1 MNNKDKDLLSLLEN
15 ADDRSIEKMAERYI
29 AASEKDKERIYR
41 ISEKMYKRKSKINYN
56 AEENTVSGVER
67 YRRPKWYKTFASAA
81 ACFVLV
87 GALAGAGVLIFKSTK
102 NIVPATS
109 NEEQTDTNTNTT
121 EITEDVTETT
131 THPQFRELPLHEVYS
146 ADSIEEADKM
156 AESHQLEC
164 SFNDRWGID
173 VEHYAEQLRNSDD
186 LNTLENKSFIYHMML
201 NSVDYVETMQ
211 GHYTDDDEE
220 VYFKYDLKNMSFYNK
235 TVFSNGFENESY
247 IIDNQNYLLQKNRD
261 NQPFYQTYTAVPYET
276 VYSYPDDNY
285 RKILVDSKQV
295 LENGWD
301 GSFDGEYLRK
311 NDARLRYSGCLDNSE
326 SYAID
331 KLYDFDRWHIDRI
344 EDFHGRECA
353 VLCGTYT
360 HNIRKED
367 IEFTIYVDIS
377 TGILMYYNYADDLQA
392 DYKYE
397 MVIDSLETNTDIDI
411 SLPDLS
417 GYKRM
422 KNILCKNSIELI
434 PFDELYY
441 PVNENGMT
449 YGKMEDAA
457 NAEYT
462 VAEYNETLNYLPDLI
477 KVTGDNGIEGYV
489 DSELCVYNSKQYT
502 NNPVDDEWL
511 QESSGANNVLTVY
524 AVDGVTKVD
533 TLTLVK
539 K

>member
-1 MNNKDKDLLSLLEN
+1 
-15 ADDRSIEKMAERYI
+15 
-29 AASEKDKERIYR
+29 
-41 ISEKMYKRKSKINYN
+41 
-56 AEENTVSGVER
+56 
-67 YRRPKWYKTFASAA
+67 
-81 ACFVLV
+81 
-87 GALAGAGVLIFKSTK
+87 
-102 NIVPATS
+102 
-109 NEEQTDTNTNTT
+109 
-121 EITEDVTETT
+121 
-131 THPQFRELPLHEVYS
+131 
-146 ADSIEEADKM
+146 
-156 AESHQLEC
+156 
-164 SFNDRWGID
+164 
-173 VEHYAEQLRNSDD
+173 
-186 LNTLENKSFIYHMML
+186 
-201 NSVDYVETMQ
+201 
-211 GHYTDDDEE
+211 
-220 VYFKYDLKNMSFYNK
+220 
-235 TVFSNGFENESY
+235 
-247 IIDNQNYLLQKNRD
+247 
-261 NQPFYQTYTAVPYET
+261 
-276 VYSYPDDNY
+276 
-285 RKILVDSKQV
+285 
-295 LENGWD
+295 
-301 GSFDGEYLRK
+301 
-311 NDARLRYSGCLDNSE
+311 
-326 SYAID
+326 
-331 KLYDFDRWHIDRI
+331 
-344 EDFHGRECA
+344 
-353 VLCGTYT
+353 
-360 HNIRKED
+360 
-367 IEFTIYVDIS
+367 
-377 TGILMYYNYADDLQA
+377 MYYNYADELQA

-422 KNILCKNSIELI
+422 KNVLCKNSIELI